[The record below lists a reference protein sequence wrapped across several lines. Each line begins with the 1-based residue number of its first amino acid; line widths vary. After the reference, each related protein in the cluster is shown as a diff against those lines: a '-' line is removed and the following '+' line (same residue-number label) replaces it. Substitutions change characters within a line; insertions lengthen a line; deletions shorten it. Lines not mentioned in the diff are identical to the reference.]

1 MAPRLVCLGNMTFD
15 DVVLPDG
22 TERPGCLGGDALY
35 AALGARLLMP
45 EVELVAPVGTDFP
58 PEVLARIEA
67 TGLSTEGM
75 PLRARPTLHNR
86 VAYDADGGR
95 TWTIYDDEPA
105 FDDLSPTFSDVPAA
119 FRGAEAFLILAMTL
133 SAQIR
138 LVDNFRRH
146 TGALVALDTQEDY
159 IVGNEAAVR
168 ALIARTDVFLPSAV
182 EVRQLLGHE
191 DWDVALPALAALGP
205 RIVVAKRGGEG
216 CTVYEAN
223 TGRMTHI
230 AALATEVVDTTGA
243 GDSFCG
249 AFVAALLA
257 TGDAVEAAR
266 AGVAAASFTVEDYG
280 LDRLWSAAP
289 AEFERRRPRRP
300 A

>member
-35 AALGARLLMP
+35 AALGARLVIP
-45 EVELVAPVGTDFP
+45 EVELVAPVGTNFP

-67 TGLSTEGM
+67 TGLSTQGM
-75 PLRARPTLHNR
+75 PPRSRPTLHNR

-95 TWTIYDDEPA
+95 TWTIYDDDDA
-105 FDDLSPTFSDVPAA
+105 FDDLSPTFDDIPPA

-138 LVDNFRRH
+138 LVDDFRRH

-159 IVGNEAAVR
+159 ILGNEPAVR

-216 CTVYEAN
+216 CTVYEADA
-223 TGRMTHI
+223 GRMTHVPALP
-230 AALATEVVDTTGA
+230 AAVVDTTGA

-249 AFVAALLA
+249 AFLA
-257 TGDAVEAAR
+257 TLLRGGDAVAAAR
-266 AGVAAASFTVEDYG
+266 AGTAAASFTVADYG
-280 LDRLWSAAP
+280 LDSLWRATPPDFSLRLEP
-289 AEFERRRPRRP
+289 
-300 A
+300 

>member
-58 PEVLARIEA
+58 AEVLARIEA
-67 TGLSTEGM
+67 TGLSTKGM
-75 PLRARPTLHNR
+75 PPRPRPTLHNR

-105 FDDLSPTFSDVPAA
+105 FDDLSPTFADIPAA
-119 FRGAEAFLILAMTL
+119 FRSAEAFLILAMTL

-138 LVDNFRRH
+138 LVDDFRRH

-159 IVGNEAAVR
+159 IVGNEAAMR
-168 ALIARTDVFLPSAV
+168 ALIAGTDVFLPSAV
-182 EVRQLLGHE
+182 E
-191 DWDVALPALAALGP
+191 LAALGP
-205 RIVVAKRGGEG
+205 RIVVAKRGGDG
-216 CTVYEAN
+216 CTVYEAAS
-223 TGRMTHI
+223 GRMTHV
-230 AALATEVVDTTGA
+230 AALPATVVDTTGA

-249 AFVAALLA
+249 AFIAELLES
-257 TGDAVEAAR
+257 GDAVAAAH

-280 LDRLWSAAP
+280 LDRLWLAIP
-289 AEFERRRPRRP
+289 AHFVQRRRS
-300 A
+300 

>member
-1 MAPRLVCLGNMTFD
+1 MPPRLVCLGNMSFD

-35 AALGARLLMP
+35 AALGARLVMP

-58 PEVLARIEA
+58 PAVMDRIA
-67 TGLSTEGM
+67 AAGLSVAGM
-75 PLRARPTLHNR
+75 PPRARTTLHNR

-105 FDDLSPTFSDVPAA
+105 FDDLSPTFDDIPVP
-119 FRGAEAFLILAMTL
+119 FRAAEAFLVLAMTL

-138 LVDNFRRH
+138 LVENMRRH

-159 IVGNEAAVR
+159 IVGNEPAVR
-168 ALIARTDVFLPSAV
+168 ALIAQTDVFLPSAV
-182 EVRQLLGHE
+182 EIRQLLGHE
-191 DWDVALPALAALGP
+191 DWDVALPALASLGP
-205 RIVVAKRGGEG
+205 SIVVAKRGGDG
-216 CTVYEAN
+216 CTVYEAAS
-223 TGRMTHI
+223 GRMTHVP
-230 AALATEVVDTTGA
+230 ALPATVVDTTGA

-249 AFVAALLA
+249 AFVAALLES
-257 TGDAVEAAR
+257 GDAVAAAH

-280 LDRLWSAAP
+280 LDQLWLATLAR
-289 AEFERRRPRRP
+289 FRRRLHH
-300 A
+300 AQ